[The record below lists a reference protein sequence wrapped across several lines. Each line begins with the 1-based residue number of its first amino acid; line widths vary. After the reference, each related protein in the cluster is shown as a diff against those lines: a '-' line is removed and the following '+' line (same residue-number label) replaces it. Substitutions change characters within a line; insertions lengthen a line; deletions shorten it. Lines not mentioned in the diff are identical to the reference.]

1 MKKLPTTWTKLN
13 LEGFQVS
20 QDHVPSK
27 GISRQMVDLACSVLQ
42 ANRIGIINRT
52 VQAALKEIYGI
63 GGSAND
69 VCTLLKEW
77 RKENTEA
84 LKEGKN
90 DKDMISAI
98 LESVDDG
105 LVAEEEI
112 PEEFLSIS
120 KQIAYATYRLAYQ
133 NADTAISGD
142 RLRQLTAECDVLRQQ
157 LSEFPK
163 IQLELDFYQKQYD
176 RQQVELKQAY
186 MQLNQQQL
194 ADSQEFQQRLDL
206 LTRERN
212 DLEERLAL
220 ANDKVK
226 AFEAAEHNASTL
238 SGELTARENE
248 LADLKLQLAQVHQQL
263 GEKQALEKQLAET
276 KLQLDSANETIT
288 QLQSQSRL
296 SEDIQVDVDVDAL
309 LAEKE
314 DLEFKFNQSQR
325 QLSLLQK
332 QLSIIP
338 ETDNISDYQEWTE
351 EGDEYDDSNEYD
363 DSGWTDEEEL
373 TVDEEELTVDLDL
386 DEESESKSSKSK
398 SKNKQKQTV

>member
-1 MKKLPTTWTKLN
+1 M
-13 LEGFQVS
+13 
-20 QDHVPSK
+20 
-27 GISRQMVDLACSVLQ
+27 
-42 ANRIGIINRT
+42 
-52 VQAALKEIYGI
+52 YGI

-69 VCTLLKEW
+69 VCNLLREW
-77 RKENTEA
+77 RKENTAA

-90 DKDMISAI
+90 EKDLVSAI

-105 LVAEEEI
+105 LVTDEEI

-120 KQIAYATYRLAYQ
+120 KQIALATYRLAYQ

-206 LTRERN
+206 LSRERN
-212 DLEERLAL
+212 DLEERLAVAQAKNKEL
-220 ANDKVK
+220 
-226 AFEAAEHNASTL
+226 EAAEHNTSTL

-248 LADLKLQLAQVHQQL
+248 LAEVKLQLTQVHEQL

-276 KLQLDSANETIT
+276 KLQLDSANQTII
-288 QLQSQSRL
+288 QLQSNRV
-296 SEDIQVDVDVDAL
+296 SEDIQVDVDIDSL

-314 DLEFKFNQSQR
+314 EWELKFNHSQR

-332 QLSIIP
+332 QLSISVIP
-338 ETDNISDYQEWTE
+338 ETDNISDYQEWNS

-363 DSGWTDEEEL
+363 DSGWTD
-373 TVDEEELTVDLDL
+373 DELTVDLDL
-386 DEESESKSSKSK
+386 DEESESNSSKSK
-398 SKNKQKQTV
+398 SQKQKQTV